1 MQHALKNN
9 QLTFGS
15 AIKVY
20 ILLHLSHLF
29 QMQISNTSKG
39 VIMTVL
45 VININFVS
53 VCLAAHY
60 LLENTCDLFL
70 FVWYKTFFF
79 DNTKVEYYFLP
90 TWHDFIFLS
99 LSLHSLYFYSMCF
112 NHASFSPTSCR
123 FIIFF
128 GHFIKSNFNRFVISV
143 NGKCLYQKIINQR
156 SISY

>member
-39 VIMTVL
+39 VFITVL
-45 VININFVS
+45 VINIHFVS

-60 LLENTCDLFL
+60 LLEKTCDLFFICL
-70 FVWYKTFFF
+70 IQDVFLIILRWNIIFCPHGTTSFF
-79 DNTKVEYYFLP
+79 
-90 TWHDFIFLS
+90 S
-99 LSLHSLYFYSMCF
+99 LSRSILYIFIQCVSITLRSVPLHVDSS
-112 NHASFSPTSCR
+112 SFSDTS
-123 FIIFF
+123 
-128 GHFIKSNFNRFVISV
+128 
-143 NGKCLYQKIINQR
+143 
-156 SISY
+156 

>member
-60 LLENTCDLFL
+60 LLENTCDLFFYL
-70 FVWYKTFFF
+70 FDTRRFFLIILRW
-79 DNTKVEYYFLP
+79 NI
-90 TWHDFIFLS
+90 IFCPHGTTSFFS
-99 LSLHSLYFYSMCF
+99 LSRSILYIFILCVSITLRSVPLHVDSS
-112 NHASFSPTSCR
+112 SFSDTS
-123 FIIFF
+123 
-128 GHFIKSNFNRFVISV
+128 
-143 NGKCLYQKIINQR
+143 
-156 SISY
+156 